1 MPCWVYVLLGSDGRN
16 YVGITKRLGKRIREH
31 NKGRT
36 PADIG
41 RGPFTLIYKESHPHY
56 KSARAREK
64 FLKSGVGRQWL
75 KEQLGEAPV
84 PARGG

>member
-16 YVGITKRLGKRIREH
+16 YVGITKSLGKRIREH
-31 NKGRT
+31 NQGRT

-41 RGPFTLIYKESHPHY
+41 RGPFALIYKESHPDY

-75 KEQLGEAPV
+75 KEQLGKEPV